1 MSHAHQKASGVIVA
15 ETTSRVARG
24 EKMNAE
30 IRIRYS
36 TDSERAHQSLL
47 ALLNNVSPYMV
58 DNVEIEITRED

>member
-1 MSHAHQKASGVIVA
+1 
-15 ETTSRVARG
+15 
-24 EKMNAE
+24 MNAE

-58 DNVEIEITRED
+58 DNVEIEIKRED